1 MALFPGLPR
10 WAGTRKVKPIWI
22 LLKQETLSGIGISWA
37 VCKSAPHS
45 RQITRPLS
53 FLQVTEGTN
62 SYMRKT
68 GKIIFPTFC
77 AINISSQLARSAGS
91 CVWMHDR
98 GNARAFIKDLER
110 VRPTAIIG
118 QWVLVLPE
126 FLMHGVHASSI
137 YCLNNANL
145 LLQVAFEM
153 HMIT

>member
-1 MALFPGLPR
+1 
-10 WAGTRKVKPIWI
+10 
-22 LLKQETLSGIGISWA
+22 
-37 VCKSAPHS
+37 
-45 RQITRPLS
+45 
-53 FLQVTEGTN
+53 
-62 SYMRKT
+62 
-68 GKIIFPTFC
+68 
-77 AINISSQLARSAGS
+77 
-91 CVWMHDR
+91 MHDR

-118 QWVLVLPE
+118 QRVLVLPE